1 MTDRQAL
8 GAQSTSRAV
17 RVFTAE
23 DVEIIVEFFGG
34 NADRFRQLIDAADHD
49 VLNVGMECE
58 WDDDEG
64 HNSMRRLIG
73 PWVEKPV
80 LEGGSDVD

>member
-1 MTDRQAL
+1 MSEASTHR
-8 GAQSTSRAV
+8 AQRTSCAV

-34 NADRFRQLIDAADHD
+34 NAARFRQLIDAADHD

-73 PWVEKPV
+73 PWVEKP
-80 LEGGSDVD
+80 LEGSDA